1 MEEYMRPKLTSNISF
16 LEFSDYYWLK
26 TELQA
31 FCREEGMSTSGGKA
45 ELSERIKIYLTTGE
59 KKGPMRKRRQK
70 PCAAKAPL
78 SLDTVISENHTC
90 SQEVRA
96 FFKSVIGSHF
106 HFSTYIQNYF
116 KNNSGKTY
124 GDAVSAWYEEEN
136 RKKDPSYQREIGQQ
150 FEYNRF
156 LRDYYADPKNQ
167 GKKRAEAIAAWKH
180 IKSMPGSNEYKS
192 QE

>member
-1 MEEYMRPKLTSNISF
+1 MRPELTSKISF
-16 LEFSDYYWLK
+16 LEFSEYYWLK

-59 KKGPMRKRRQK
+59 KKVPGRKRRAK
-70 PCAAKAPL
+70 APAAKALL

-90 SQEVRA
+90 SQDVRA

-106 HFSTYIQNYF
+106 HLSTYIQDYF
-116 KNNSGKTY
+116 KYNPGKTY
-124 GDAVSAWYEEEN
+124 SDAVSAWHEEEK
-136 RKKDPSYQREIGQQ
+136 RKKDPSYQREIGRQ

-156 LRDYYADPKNQ
+156 IRDYFADPNNQ
-167 GKKRAEAIAAWKH
+167 GKSRDDAIAAWMH
-180 IKSMPGSNEYKS
+180 IKSKPGSNEYKY
-192 QE
+192 EE